1 MIVTTTSHIPG
12 RQVVMTLGLV
22 RGSAIRTRHVFAD
35 FGEWIRNLVGAELH
49 HYTKMM
55 AETRE
60 QALDR
65 MIADATR
72 LGANG
77 VIGVRFGTM
86 KITSGAAEMFVYG
99 TAVVVDEG
107 AAADAGAARSLR

>member
-1 MIVTTTSHIPG
+1 MIVTTTSMIPG

-35 FGEWIRNLVGAELH
+35 IAEWVRNLVGAELH
-49 HYTKMM
+49 QYTKVM
-55 AETRE
+55 AEARE

-65 MIADATR
+65 MIVEAQR

-77 VIGVRFGTM
+77 VIGVRFGTT

-99 TAVVVDEG
+99 TAVRVDTES
-107 AAADAGAARSLR
+107 ADAKSVPPS